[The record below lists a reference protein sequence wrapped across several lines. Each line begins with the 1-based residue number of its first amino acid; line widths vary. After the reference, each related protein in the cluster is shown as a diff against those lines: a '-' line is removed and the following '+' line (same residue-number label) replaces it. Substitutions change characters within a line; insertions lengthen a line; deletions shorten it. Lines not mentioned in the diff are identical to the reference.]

1 MDNSTLTIMEQRVA
15 GLRATLD
22 GLREDER
29 LFQRAAGLK
38 VQQEKDHTATLE
50 LEARLTAGKKELAE
64 LLDQKARAMQTTATA
79 LAQKMGQMLPYGQ
92 AVFSVDDEGK
102 VFLGWDLPNHG
113 LVAHGGLSGGQR
125 TMFDGALAYALAR
138 QDRKNTRHSARRS
151 GAWPG
156 NLHLLGRH
164 RGSQRRD
171 ADYCLHLPRPRRP
184 CRRVDGGLCRGGG
197 PMSTN
202 LPALPGGVGP
212 LSDRLAKLSGR
223 IALTGDL
230 IADYRSTLARAPK
243 IGIPL
248 SRQVRREARHAMR
261 PIEKAHVL
269 ARLQL
274 QIIMSEHG
282 WD

>member
-38 VQQEKDHTATLE
+38 VQQEKDHPATLE
-50 LEARLTAGKKELAE
+50 LEARLTAGKKELAD

-138 QDRKNTRHSARRS
+138 QDRKNPVILLE
-151 GAWPG
+151 GAE
-156 NLHLLGRH
+156 LG
-164 RGSQRRD
+164 
-171 ADYCLHLPRPRRP
+171 PEI
-184 CRRVDGGLCRGGG
+184 
-197 PMSTN
+197 STFLAGIAEAN
-202 LPALPGGVGP
+202 VG
-212 LSDRLAKLSGR
+212 
-223 IALTGDL
+223 T
-230 IADYRSTLARAPK
+230 
-243 IGIPL
+243 
-248 SRQVRREARHAMR
+248 
-261 PIEKAHVL
+261 
-269 ARLQL
+269 
-274 QIIMSEHG
+274 QIIVCTCHDPAAPVEG
-282 WD
+282 WTVVSVEEGAR